1 MSRSRVLVAAPVFL
15 LVALVAVLGAR
26 KASAQPAPPRGPV
39 PYVPP
44 SPFESGMHGFSMGAT
59 VGTAIGYLVARED
72 GFTERDWRPIV
83 AGMGIGALAGGGLGL
98 TLGLF
103 QGNPESAGRG
113 FLVMR
118 GMAHGAQFGFFAGS
132 IAGGLAALESDKL
145 EHVLFGGAVGTL
157 VGASIGLLI
166 GSFERNPWAAPPAPH
181 APGPMALSFSIAP
194 LRNASGGFSWT
205 PFVSGRF

>member
-1 MSRSRVLVAAPVFL
+1 MSRSRVRVAASAVLLVLSLVAR
-15 LVALVAVLGAR
+15 G
-26 KASAQPAPPRGPV
+26 SWAQPAPRGGG

-72 GFTERDWRPIV
+72 GFSERDWRPIV

-103 QGNPESAGRG
+103 QSNSPEGAGRG

-145 EHVLFGGAVGTL
+145 EHVLFGGAIGTL
-157 VGASIGLLI
+157 AGATIGLLV
-166 GSFERNPWAAPPAPH
+166 GSFERNPWAAPPAPPPP
-181 APGPMALSFSIAP
+181 AMSFSLAP
-194 LRNASGGFSWT
+194 LRNASGGLSLAPVIF
-205 PFVSGRF
+205 GRF